1 MKIMVNSI
9 FFYLAFK
16 KEEIKIMEETKKCNC
31 CGQVKP
37 IEQFKCASK
46 LEGTYKNVCKQCDSE
61 KQIKYAK
68 KRRKENKEVKFML
81 TLDQYKALEE
91 RSKELNTTPNKYIK
105 RVILEDHG
113 PIVITKEG
121 ENSSAIKE
129 LLSSID
135 YQLGKWGNNLNQ
147 WVKVANTESKGG
159 IFGFGKK
166 KNDDSEKI
174 QQLLEVVKT
183 LQEQNTEVMEYMTR

>member
-1 MKIMVNSI
+1 MVKAYFSI
-9 FFYLAFK
+9 LLSK
-16 KEEIKIMEETKKCNC
+16 KEETKKMTEETKKCNC

-37 IEQFKCASK
+37 IDQFKCASK
-46 LEGTYKNVCKQCDSE
+46 LNGTYKNVCKQCDSE
-61 KQIKYAK
+61 KQSKYAK

-81 TLDQYKALEE
+81 TLDQYKALED

-105 RVILEDHG
+105 RVILEDQG

-121 ENSSAIKE
+121 ENSAAIKE

-147 WVKVANTESKGG
+147 WVKNINTEVKGG
-159 IFGFGKK
+159 IFGFGRKK
-166 KNDDSEKI
+166 DDNSEKI
-174 QQLLEVVKT
+174 EQLLEVVKT
-183 LQEQNTEVMEYMTR
+183 LKEQNTEAMEYMTR

>member
-1 MKIMVNSI
+1 MT
-9 FFYLAFK
+9 
-16 KEEIKIMEETKKCNC
+16 EETKKCNC

-46 LEGTYKNVCKQCDSE
+46 LNGTYKNVCKQCDSE
-61 KQIKYAK
+61 KQSKYAK

-91 RSKELNTTPNKYIK
+91 RSKQLNTTPNKYIK
-105 RVILEDHG
+105 RVILEDQG

-121 ENSSAIKE
+121 ENSAAIKE

-135 YQLGKWGNNLNQ
+135 YQLGKWGTNLNQ
-147 WVKVANTESKGG
+147 WVKNINTEAKGG
-159 IFGFGKK
+159 IFGFGRK
-166 KNDDSEKI
+166 KNDDSEKME
-174 QQLLEVVKT
+174 QLLEIFEIVK
-183 LQEQNTEVMEYMTR
+183 EQHTEVMEYMTR